1 MPRMTRLCLLV
12 LVPLFAA
19 GCSAQAPAPE
29 GGAAGS
35 TASDFREG
43 PDGANFW
50 RVPMEAESG
59 AQRGDIY
66 WARER
71 TDVPAGARGWNVVYV
86 SEGAAGNL
94 EYVSGEI
101 YVPLNPPGNAGQR
114 PLVVWNHGTSGS
126 QDSCAPSRDN
136 LLPAGSDPRVPEL
149 DTLIARGYVVAM
161 SDYQGLGVPGP
172 VEYLNGP
179 TQGMAALDVARAA
192 QKFAPAAAGNRVA
205 MYGFS
210 QGGQTS
216 IWAASLAPKYAPD
229 LDLLGV
235 VAIAPA
241 ARHLDLSFYDL
252 GIPVNRGYFIMRM
265 AGLAAGHPEVKLT
278 DILTPDGLAML
289 DAMSWGCY
297 ELFGAAAEMTTA
309 YARPEALEPGT
320 AWRKRLE
327 ENDAFLPLPADVPIL
342 ILQGDKDV
350 DVPIEQIRELT
361 QDLCAQQARV
371 EFREFPGVD
380 HMQLHPRGGALVP
393 DWVDARFQGAAPAT
407 TCPGVS

>member
-1 MPRMTRLCLLV
+1 MTRLFLLLLLLITV
-12 LVPLFAA
+12 A
-19 GCSAQAPAPE
+19 CSAQAPAPE
-29 GGAAGS
+29 S
-35 TASDFREG
+35 TAPGDSETSSFKEG

-50 RVPMEAESG
+50 RVPMRAADG

-71 TDVPAGARGWNVVYV
+71 TDVPAGARGWNIVYV
-86 SEGAAGNL
+86 SEGAEGHL

-101 YVPLNPPGNAGQR
+101 YVPTGAPANAGPR

-136 LLPAGSDPRVPEL
+136 LLPAGGTARVPAL
-149 DTLIARGYVVAM
+149 DTLIARGYIVAM

-192 QKFAPAAAGNRVA
+192 AKFGPASAGNRVA

-216 IWAASLAPKYAPD
+216 IWAASLQPTYAPD

-252 GIPVNRGYFIMRM
+252 GIPVNSGYFIMRM
-265 AGLAAGHPEVKLT
+265 AGLAAGHPEVRLT
-278 DILTPDGLAML
+278 DMLTPAGLAEL

-297 ELFGAAAEMTTA
+297 EIFGHAAQLKEP
-309 YARPEALEPGT
+309 YAKREALEPGT

-327 ENDAFLPLPADVPIL
+327 ENDAFLPLPASVPVL
-342 ILQGDKDV
+342 ILQGDQDV
-350 DVPIEQIRELT
+350 DVPIAQIRELT
-361 QDLCAQQARV
+361 QDLCAQRAQV
-371 EFREFPGVD
+371 EFREFAGVD
-380 HMQLHPRGGALVP
+380 HMQLQPRGGALVP
-393 DWVDARFQGAAPAT
+393 DWVDARFRAEPAT
-407 TCPGVS
+407 VTCPGVS